1 MKSQSCSGRALANG
15 VAENAL
21 LQTVVSFVLE
31 SRPGI
36 ELKSARRLLY
46 ARKKSASFSYV
57 FFLQNRR
64 TRCFC
69 VVSVTPSCIFRVPR
83 IALSWKN
90 CPEAVGDSFR

>member
-69 VVSVTPSCIFRVPR
+69 VVSLSPHLASSAYR
-83 IALSWKN
+83 ALLL
-90 CPEAVGDSFR
+90 VGKTVLKQ